1 MIGIDQLQEWC
12 TNHCSALTLLWIY
25 YIYSVLKETAITL
38 FEESGQLQQFPIQ
51 SLLYLFQDNSCVLF
65 FRLHIKIIVFL
76 SSEFLEKCLEMYQ
89 SMIQTHS
96 SPRNPVVVPSG
107 TGETKIHTSN
117 HLPGD
122 GVDAM
127 QYFRA
132 VYPLCDRVS
141 YR

>member
-1 MIGIDQLQEWC
+1 ML
-12 TNHCSALTLLWIY
+12 
-25 YIYSVLKETAITL
+25 
-38 FEESGQLQQFPIQ
+38 
-51 SLLYLFQDNSCVLF
+51 
-65 FRLHIKIIVFL
+65 
-76 SSEFLEKCLEMYQ
+76 SEFLDKCLEIYQ

-107 TGETKIHTSN
+107 TDDPKIHTSN

-132 VYPLCDRVS
+132 VYPLCDRMNYRYSKKITSFIVS
-141 YR
+141 LPILMKISLS